1 MNMAY
6 LMPFCVL
13 LHFLTD
19 AMTCYS
25 SASVRPSSGVAVKS
39 QVLVPTNRY
48 ERSKGLVVRRVD
60 VPSVMADE
68 IYAPMFAQVRPIINM
83 YIYRE

>member
-1 MNMAY
+1 
-6 LMPFCVL
+6 MPFCLL
-13 LHFLTD
+13 LHFLTY
-19 AMTCYS
+19 AITCYC

-68 IYAPMFAQVRPIINM
+68 IYAPMFAQVRPTL
-83 YIYRE
+83 YTQREID